1 MNDIVLTGGVG
12 LATSVISSIVTWLL
26 AVRKYN
32 SEVDNKLIENMK
44 ESLEF
49 YKTLSN
55 DNKERLEEAVK
66 RADRLED
73 EVATLRGEIFG
84 LMSQI
89 CLNFSCTMR
98 QAHTPLFGEQTKSS
112 KYGTSSKKN
121 P

>member
-55 DNKERLEEAVK
+55 DNKERLE
-66 RADRLED
+66 D

>member
-26 AVRKYN
+26 AMRKYN

-98 QAHTPLFGEQTKSS
+98 QVHTPLFGEQTKSS